1 MTAHPK
7 MNDKKANTGNFLALL
22 FRMKNIARWGL
33 MPCTRTE
40 NLSEHS
46 LETAFLAHALAVI
59 GVSRFSRSYVPER
72 IAAAAMYHDM
82 TEVLTG
88 DLPTPVKY
96 YNDDIRNAYKQIEK
110 AANDKLLSFLDGCEG
125 EYYKNILT
133 SLSREEERIIKAAD
147 KLSAHIKCLNELKSG
162 NGEFETAARA
172 TREALD
178 KNSCEELDFFVENY
192 LDVFSKDLD
201 NVTI

>member
-1 MTAHPK
+1 
-7 MNDKKANTGNFLALL
+7 MNNKKANTGNFLALL

-33 MPCTRTE
+33 MPCTKTE

-59 GVSRFSRSYVPER
+59 GVTRFSRTYVPEK
-72 IAAAAMYHDM
+72 IAVAAMYHDM

-96 YNDDIRNAYKQIEK
+96 YNDDIRKAYKQIEK
-110 AANDKLLSFLDGCEG
+110 AASDKLFSFLDGCEG
-125 EYYKNILT
+125 EYYKSVFASVT
-133 SLSREEERIIKAAD
+133 EEEEKIIKAAD

-172 TREALD
+172 TCEALK
-178 KNSCEELDFFVENY
+178 KNSCDELDFFVENY